1 MERRSLK
8 LTICKEM
15 LTTACIKQAIDRSRT
30 SNGITNITFKGVS
43 HCFADGEG
51 MGVE

>member
-15 LTTACIKQAIDRSRT
+15 LTTACIKQAIDRSKT

-43 HCFADGEG
+43 YCFADGETVG
-51 MGVE
+51 ME